1 MTIEKIAA
9 QPVVI
14 IGAGRSGTNML
25 RDVLTR
31 LQGVDTWPC
40 DEINYIWRHGNRYY
54 DTDEF
59 SSEQATQSVSSF
71 IRARFSSI
79 VRKQGLLSFPEGE
92 RFIIEKTC
100 ANSLRVP
107 FVDSVL
113 PEAKYIFLVRD
124 GRDVI
129 SSARKRWQAPLNI
142 PYLLSKAKYVPKS
155 DLFYYASRYLLNR
168 LSKTANT
175 DKALAVWGPKF
186 EGMKAM
192 SGQESLEYVCAS
204 QWVRCV
210 ESSQLAFD
218 TMDESKVISIRYEEF
233 VAKPVAVLESIAR
246 FVGLPHGEDDLTLA
260 CKDVQTGSVGKG
272 QADPLDQ
279 RLLDLMAPTLKRY
292 GYCENTSE

>member
-40 DEINYIWRHGNRYY
+40 DEINYIWRHGNRDH

-59 SSEQATQSVSSF
+59 SSVQATQSVSRS
-71 IRARFSSI
+71 IRAKFSAI
-79 VRKQGLLSFPEGE
+79 IREQGLLPLPENE
-92 RFIIEKTC
+92 RFIVEKTC

-107 FVDSVL
+107 FVDSVV

-168 LSKTANT
+168 LSKTANS
-175 DKALAVWGPKF
+175 DKALSVWGPKF

-192 SGQESLEYVCAS
+192 SAQESLEYVCAS

-218 TMDESKVISIRYEEF
+218 NMDESKVISIRYEDF
-233 VAKPVAVLESIAR
+233 VAEPVAVLDSIAR
-246 FVGLPHGEDDLTLA
+246 FVGLPHSEEDLKSA
-260 CKDVQTGSVGKG
+260 CEDVRTGSVGKG
-272 QADPLDQ
+272 QGDPLDQ
-279 RLLDLMAPTLKRY
+279 RLLDVMASTLKRY
-292 GYCENTSE
+292 GYIDGTSG